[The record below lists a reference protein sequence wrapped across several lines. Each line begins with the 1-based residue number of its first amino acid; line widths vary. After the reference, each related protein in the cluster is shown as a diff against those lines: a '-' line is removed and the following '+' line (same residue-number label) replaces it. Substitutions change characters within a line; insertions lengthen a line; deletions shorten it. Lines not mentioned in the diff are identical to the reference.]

1 MKTLAHFPVQ
11 HQYEHKSEERVE
23 LKYFVNVALR
33 REGKWQSAQ
42 NAESAVHGIM
52 INVQKFLMHYGQ
64 NQVSNGIVTVAEQ
77 SDFQI
82 VLYCHINIFLLLK
95 MYWSLLIS

>member
-33 REGKWQSAQ
+33 REEKWQSAQ
-42 NAESAVHGIM
+42 NAGSGIM

-82 VLYCHINIFLLLK
+82 VYTLLPHQHFLVIKNVLVIT
-95 MYWSLLIS
+95 Y

>member
-11 HQYEHKSEERVE
+11 HQYEHKSEEQVE

-77 SDFQI
+77 SNFQI